1 MRNQKRDF
9 KIRALGRENA
19 KNSFSIHAT
28 PGNSE
33 LAVQSSDVTGPN
45 ADSAANGKSIYWGK
59 KRWLVKRCVVV

>member
-28 PGNSE
+28 PGNLFVE
-33 LAVQSSDVTGPN
+33 LGPSKN
-45 ADSAANGKSIYWGK
+45 SPSYNW
-59 KRWLVKRCVVV
+59 REE

>member
-9 KIRALGRENA
+9 KIRALDRENA

-45 ADSAANGKSIYWGK
+45 ADSAANGKCNGMKLYPVLNILG
-59 KRWLVKRCVVV
+59 

>member
-45 ADSAANGKSIYWGK
+45 ADSAANGKLIYWGK
-59 KRWLVKRCVVV
+59 KRWLVKRCVVA

>member
-19 KNSFSIHAT
+19 KNSFTIHAT

-45 ADSAANGKSIYWGK
+45 ADSAANGKSIY
-59 KRWLVKRCVVV
+59 